1 MRLSWNEIRE
11 RAADFDREWA
21 DAAYEK
27 GETQRFYNEFFDI
40 FGVRRRTVARYK
52 STTSAA
58 PNVLTTPE
66 RAVEMVG
73 ARLNA
78 DHYQWFRGRTKGEVS
93 PKELRE
99 VEAQAQEAAAS
110 SVGAPKPK
118 RRKGRR
124 LNQADKVATL
134 KGGRQWYRYLSERFS
149 HGKTADWRG
158 LSWRGGVMTID
169 RVEDE
174 FAFLSLFDYLVKQVA
189 LMNAHAALCPVAG
202 DEDDQWSRWVE
213 PALAELRDVRESSRA
228 LREAGMSAQQERLDG
243 SARTD

>member
-1 MRLSWNEIRE
+1 MRPVLEC
-11 RAADFDREWA
+11 A
-21 DAAYEK
+21 
-27 GETQRFYNEFFDI
+27 GQVVFF
-40 FGVRRRTVARYK
+40 FHNLMM
-52 STTSAA
+52 A

-66 RAVEMVG
+66 RAVEVVG

-78 DHYQWFRGRTKGEVS
+78 DHYQWFRRRTKGEVS
-93 PKELRE
+93 PDELRE

-110 SVGAPKPK
+110 FAGAPKPK

-169 RVEDE
+169 RVEAE
-174 FAFLSLFDYLVKQVA
+174 CVPGLVRLLGGTSRM
-189 LMNAHAALCPVAG
+189 LMRHCAWETCSIGGRPPSTGLREAAILGGTSCSHECSCGIVPG
-202 DEDDQWSRWVE
+202 RWRRGRPVE
-213 PALAELRDVRESSRA
+213 PLGRTYAGGTSDVRESSRA
-228 LREAGMSAQQERLDG
+228 LREAAMSAQQGRLDG